1 MRSPRGISV
10 ALLVLL
16 LAGSARTQ
24 AVTGDAAL
32 ETKRLEFASEVQ
44 NIEFVR
50 RPLVLNQKD
59 GLRVCADLKG
69 ERRYGQIPFRFP
81 EEDALS
87 TDHFLSFM
95 VIYGG
100 GPLPSL
106 LVDLNQ
112 DGEIACEESVAL
124 VQNPKDQ
131 GRAFR
136 TLVLG
141 GNGVRPQSRYR
152 LSLPVVLGSS
162 EGELFIVDLVDVPVA
177 RWSLDGHESLW
188 VLFDGNHDGVYDR
201 KFGDGILVDTS
212 GRGRLNTDPE
222 AGDFFSYNLPL
233 RLGSATYKV
242 LDVDPEGRHL
252 TLARMRESD
261 AAKLRP
267 LGPGEAS
274 ERIDCADAGGDPV
287 RLGGATG
294 RYQLLDFWFSQCGAC
309 DREMKALA
317 PVIERIGPERL
328 TAVGISL
335 DSTVATYRAFVEAH
349 KPAWPQC
356 FVGSTFWDNPVAAR
370 FGATG
375 PSDLILLDPEG
386 RVVAR
391 AHRLDDLLPKLD
403 KLFLHASAR

>member
-1 MRSPRGISV
+1 MRSPQGISV

-16 LAGSARTQ
+16 LTGSAH
-24 AVTGDAAL
+24 APADTGGAAL
-32 ETKRLEFASEVQ
+32 ETKRLEFAPEVL

-50 RPLVLNQKD
+50 RPLLLNLKEEPQ
-59 GLRVCADLKG
+59 VCADLPG
-69 ERRYGQIPFRFP
+69 ERRYGQIPFRLP

-87 TDHFLSFM
+87 TEHFLSFM

-100 GPLPSL
+100 KPLPSL

-112 DGEIACEESVAL
+112 DGAIACDESVDL
-124 VQNPKDQ
+124 VQNPTDR

-141 GNGVRPQSRYR
+141 GKGIRPEGRYR
-152 LSLPVVLGSS
+152 LSLPAVLGSP
-162 EGELFIVDLVDVPVA
+162 EGDLFGLDLVDAPVA
-177 RWSLDGHESLW
+177 RWTLDGHPSMW

-212 GRGRLNTDPE
+212 GLGRLNADPY
-222 AGDFFSYNLPL
+222 AGGFFSYNLPL
-233 RLGSATYKV
+233 RLGSATYRV
-242 LDVDPEGRHL
+242 LDVDPQGRHL
-252 TLARMRESD
+252 TLARMPEGD

-274 ERIDCADAGGDPV
+274 DTIDCADGGGGAI

-294 RYQLLDFWFSQCGAC
+294 RYQLLDFWFSRCGSC
-309 DREMKALA
+309 ERELKALA

-328 TAVGISL
+328 TAVGVSL
-335 DSTVATYRAFVEAH
+335 DATRSAFRAFVEAH
-349 KPAWPQC
+349 QPGWPQC

-375 PSDLILLDPEG
+375 PSDLILLDPDG
-386 RVVAR
+386 RVMAR
-391 AHRLDDLLPKLD
+391 AHSLDGLLPKLD
-403 KLFLHASAR
+403 ELFPQPRVR

>member
-1 MRSPRGISV
+1 MRSPQGISV

-16 LAGSARTQ
+16 LAGSARTTGD
-24 AVTGDAAL
+24 TGDAAL
-32 ETKRLEFASEVQ
+32 ETKRLDFSPEVM

-50 RPLVLNQKD
+50 RPLLLNPKE
-59 GLRVCADLKG
+59 GLGVCADLKG
-69 ERRYGQIPFRFP
+69 ERRYGQIPFRLP
-81 EEDALS
+81 EEDALA

-100 GPLPSL
+100 KPLPDL

-112 DGEIACEESVAL
+112 DGAIACDESVAL
-124 VQNPKDQ
+124 VQNPGDS

-141 GNGVRPQSRYR
+141 ANGIRPQSRYR
-152 LSLPVVLGSS
+152 LSLPVVLGSP
-162 EGELFIVDLVDVPVA
+162 EGDLFGVDLVDVPVA
-177 RWSLDGHESLW
+177 RWSLDGRESLW

-201 KFGDGILVDTS
+201 KFGDGILVDATGS
-212 GRGRLNTDPE
+212 GRLNTDPQ

-233 RLGSATYKV
+233 RLGGATYKV

-252 TLARMRESD
+252 TLERMRESD

-267 LGPGEAS
+267 LGPGETS
-274 ERIDCADAGGDPV
+274 ETIACADAGGGPV

-309 DREMKALA
+309 GGEIKALA

-328 TAVGISL
+328 TPVGISL
-335 DSTVATYRAFVEAH
+335 DATQAAYRAFVEAH
-349 KPAWPQC
+349 RPAWPQC
-356 FVGSTFWDNPVAAR
+356 FVGSTFWDNPVAVK

-375 PSDLILLDPEG
+375 PSDLILLDPAG
-386 RVVAR
+386 RMVAR
-391 AHRLDDLLPKLD
+391 AHRLAELLPKLD
-403 KLFLHASAR
+403 ELFPPAPAR